1 MKKLISLVLA
11 LAFLATFTLGCA
23 GYASKETK
31 VKCPKCGAVFTI
43 DEGLKGMPPSG
54 P

>member
-1 MKKLISLVLA
+1 VKKLIGMVLA
-11 LAFLATFTLGCA
+11 LVVMAALTLGCA
-23 GYASKETK
+23 GYVSKETK

-43 DEGLKGMPPSG
+43 DEGLKNMPPSA

>member
-1 MKKLISLVLA
+1 VKKLISLVLA
-11 LAFLATFTLGCA
+11 LAFLAAFTLGCA
-23 GYASKETK
+23 GYVSKDTK

-43 DEGLKGMPPSG
+43 DEGIKNMPPSG

>member
-1 MKKLISLVLA
+1 VKKLISLVFA
-11 LAFLATFTLGCA
+11 LLVMAALTLGC
-23 GYASKETK
+23 GYVSKETK